1 MAARAGAVVR
11 PVALDGPADTG
22 ARGGCGEGGGD
33 DDGGGIAA
41 EPEPALHKGLP
52 KGSIVMN
59 LRRGSRRN
67 YALVAGEG
75 AVTTECN
82 TE

>member
-1 MAARAGAVVR
+1 MAARAGAVVGL
-11 PVALDGPADTG
+11 VALDGPAD
-22 ARGGCGEGGGD
+22 ASASGGCGEGGGD

-41 EPEPALHKGLP
+41 EPEPALP

-59 LRRGSRRN
+59 LRRGSRRK

-75 AVTTECN
+75 AATTECN